1 MRQMHM
7 SNVIIYWP
15 TENLPVTTIIYNLN
29 ERTYQRFFASVIRKY
44 AKREVALLVYS
55 NGLILVSLLCYH
67 DISLI

>member
-1 MRQMHM
+1 MHM
-7 SNVIIYWP
+7 SKVIIYWP
-15 TENLPVTTIIYNLN
+15 TENLPVTMIIYNLT
-29 ERTYQRFFASVIRKY
+29 ERTYQRFFASVIHKY